1 MRSIK
6 LDAYKGLACI
16 FVVFIH
22 CMFPGTVG
30 TVVKGIARFAVPL
43 FFMSAGFYC
52 FCEDSNVI
60 GYALKKVKH
69 VVLLLIAGSVP
80 WLAYEF
86 IMNCFVGNKISISQ
100 YLTKLFAV
108 ENFTDMLLWN
118 NLSGFL
124 GGGGVLWFVV
134 TLIYCYLGY
143 MVMVK
148 LKAERVMPLLIVLTL
163 VIHQLVAMRLIV
175 GTSNYNVMYET
186 NYWLFGFPMFTI
198 GYMMRKYDL
207 PRLLQKRKISSRGL
221 IMFGIVVSIVECL
234 TYDSQLYIGSI
245 LVAVMMICDAQLNT
259 SDSRL
264 TRFMAYI
271 GNRLSFV
278 IYVMHYMIMVLL
290 DKIVL
295 KVFHWD
301 AFVGSYIRPV
311 VILFATLMFA
321 QVYVYLKEKIKYVYS
336 KTN

>member
-1 MRSIK
+1 MRNVK
-6 LDAYKGLACI
+6 LDAYKGLACL

-22 CMFPGTVG
+22 CVFPGTVG

-52 FCEDSNVI
+52 FCKDSNI
-60 GYALKKVKH
+60 MGYALKKVKH
-69 VVLLLIAGSVP
+69 VVLLLIDGSVP

-134 TLIYCYLGY
+134 ALIYCYLGY
-143 MVMVK
+143 MVIAI
-148 LKAERVMPLLIVLTL
+148 LKAERVMPLLIVVTL

-198 GYMMRKYDL
+198 GHMMRKYDL
-207 PRLLQKRKISSRGL
+207 PQMLQKSKVSSLGL
-221 IMFGIVVSIVECL
+221 IIVGIVASIAECL
-234 TYDSQLYIGSI
+234 IYDSQLYIGSI
-245 LVAVMMICDAQLNT
+245 LMAVIMICDAQNNA

-264 TRFMAYI
+264 THFMAYI
-271 GNRLSFV
+271 GNKLSFV
-278 IYVMHYMIMVLL
+278 VYVMHYMIMVLL
-290 DKIVL
+290 DKILPKVL
-295 KVFHWD
+295 HWD
-301 AFVGSYIRPV
+301 AFIGSYIRPV
-311 VILFATLMFA
+311 VILVATLMFA
-321 QVYVYLKEKIKYVYS
+321 QVYVYFKEKIKDVYF

>member
-52 FCEDSNVI
+52 FCKDSNVI

-69 VVLLLIAGSVP
+69 VVLLLIVGSVP

-100 YLTKLFAV
+100 YLANLFAV

-143 MVMVK
+143 VVMAK
-148 LKAERVMPLLIVLTL
+148 LKAERIMPLLIVLTL

-207 PRLLQKRKISSRGL
+207 PRLLQKSKISSRGL
-221 IMFGIVVSIVECL
+221 IMFGIVASIVECL

-271 GNRLSFV
+271 GNKLSFV

-295 KVFHWD
+295 KVLHWD

>member
-124 GGGGVLWFVV
+124 GGGGGLLFVV